1 MARPLAGYATEIR
14 LIEQDIAK
22 AGGIEAL
29 NEPAGTERVTR
40 YVYRLY
46 QRASLAG
53 DPTGLGAVA
62 RAIDRAIPFLVHP
75 GDLYLLKANVAFKL
89 HQFANVRSALRAVPS
104 VYDGDEGRLIRADLD
119 FQLGRYQK
127 AKSGYCAVLE
137 TQRSWGALARL
148 AHFCGKMGDP
158 AGADEL
164 YEEAQDDLT
173 AKEMRA
179 FAWLEVQRGF
189 LDFAHGRYCE
199 AQSHYDRADAAY
211 PGYWL
216 VDEHVAELLAA
227 QDRYADAIAI
237 LERVVSAVHRPEL
250 EQAIG
255 ELYQLAG
262 QDARARQQMQKALAA
277 YLESARRGEVHYW
290 HHLADYYADV
300 AKDGSQAVV
309 WARRDLQLRA
319 NFSTQAAL
327 AWAFYRAGRFEEA
340 RDWIDRALS
349 SGVVSAHL
357 FSQAGRIYAAA
368 GLEAEAQD
376 LLGRAMILNPM
387 VDKFHLHH

>member
-1 MARPLAGYATEIR
+1 MAQALAGYAAEIR
-14 LIEQDIAK
+14 LIEQHIAE
-22 AGGIEAL
+22 AGGVEAL
-29 NEPAGTERVTR
+29 NEPADTERVTR

-53 DPTGLGAVA
+53 DPTGLSAVA
-62 RAIDRAIPFLVHP
+62 RAIDRAIPLLAHP
-75 GDLYLLKANVAFKL
+75 GDLCLLKANVAFKL
-89 HQFANVRSALRAVPS
+89 HQFANVQSALRAVPS
-104 VYDGDEGRLIRADLD
+104 VYDSDEGRLIRADLD
-119 FQLGRYQK
+119 FQLGRYQT
-127 AKSGYCAVLE
+127 AKIRYCAVLKTE
-137 TQRSWGALARL
+137 RSWGALARL
-148 AHFCGKMGDP
+148 AYFCGKMGNP

-189 LDFAHGRYCE
+189 LDFAHGRYRE
-199 AQSHYDRADAAY
+199 AQSHYDRADEAY

-227 QDRYADAIAI
+227 QDQYADAIAI
-237 LERVVSAVHRPEL
+237 LEGIVSTAHRPEL
-250 EQAIG
+250 DQAIG
-255 ELYQLAG
+255 ELYQRTG
-262 QDARARQQMQKALAA
+262 QEERARQQMQKALTA
-277 YLESARRGEVHYW
+277 YLESVRSGEVHYW
-290 HHLADYYADV
+290 HHLADFYADV

-309 WARRDLQLRA
+309 WARRDLQLRV

-327 AWAFYRAGRFEEA
+327 AWASYRDGRFAEA

-349 SGVVSAHL
+349 SGVATAHL

>member
-1 MARPLAGYATEIR
+1 MAPRLAGYATEIR

-22 AGGIEAL
+22 AGGIEAQ

-89 HQFANVRSALRAVPS
+89 HQFANVQSALRAVPS
-104 VYDGDEGRLIRADLD
+104 VYHSNEGRLIRADLD
-119 FQLGRYQK
+119 FQFGRYQT
-127 AKSGYCAVLE
+127 AKNGYCAVLKTE
-137 TQRSWGALARL
+137 RSWGALARL

-189 LDFAHGRYCE
+189 LDFARGHYRE
-199 AQSHYDRADAAY
+199 AQSHYDRAEAAY

-227 QDRYADAIAI
+227 QDRYGDAIAI
-237 LERVVSAVHRPEL
+237 LERVVSAAHRPEL
-250 EQAIG
+250 DQAIG
-255 ELYQLAG
+255 ELYQRTG
-262 QDARARQQMQKALAA
+262 QEERARQQMQKALTA
-277 YLESARRGEVHYW
+277 YLEFRPTRRGAL
-290 HHLADYYADV
+290 LAPP
-300 AKDGSQAVV
+300 
-309 WARRDLQLRA
+309 RRLLCRCRQR
-319 NFSTQAAL
+319 
-327 AWAFYRAGRFEEA
+327 RIAGRRLGAEGSAAPRKFLNTGGA
-340 RDWIDRALS
+340 GLGLLPRWPICGGPRLDRSGVIFRGGDRAPVFAS
-349 SGVVSAHL
+349 
-357 FSQAGRIYAAA
+357 R
-368 GLEAEAQD
+368 
-376 LLGRAMILNPM
+376 
-387 VDKFHLHH
+387 